1 MTFLALVAL
10 AALVLASGAVLLWW
24 VATRRE
30 DASLVD
36 RFWGPAF
43 VLVAALGAACG
54 GGAPER
60 RLLLLVLVALWG
72 ARLGLH
78 IHRRNRGAGEDFR
91 YRAMRQRHGAGF
103 ARRSLWSVFLLQA
116 GVALFVAAPLLA
128 GASVPQPARLGALDL
143 AGVALWAVGF
153 AFEAIG
159 DAQLARFRRD
169 PANRGRVLD
178 RGLWRFTRHPN
189 YFGDAL
195 LWWGLGL
202 IGGATGAWWSLG
214 GPLLMSVLLLRVSGV
229 TLLESSLAESK
240 PEYRDYVARTS
251 SFVPWFP
258 RRTASPGGV
267 QREAAGPSRARS
279 SRATSSRISGR
290 A

>member
-1 MTFLALVAL
+1 VSLVAL
-10 AALVLASGAVLLWW
+10 AAVAALALAAGAVVLWG
-24 VATRRE
+24 VATRRA

-43 VLVAALGAACG
+43 VLVAALGAALG
-54 GGAPER
+54 GGAPAR
-60 RLLLLVLVALWG
+60 RLLLLALVAVWG
-72 ARLGLH
+72 VRLGLH

-91 YRAMRQRHGAGF
+91 YRAMRQRHGAAF
-103 ARRSLWSVFLLQA
+103 ARRSLVTVFLLQA
-116 GVALFVAAPLLA
+116 GVALLVAAPLLA
-128 GASVPQPARLGALDL
+128 GAAASRPARLTALDGAGAL
-143 AGVALWAVGF
+143 LWALGF

-202 IGGATGAWWSLG
+202 IGAATGAWWSLA
-214 GPLLMSVLLLRVSGV
+214 GPLLMTVLLLRVSGV
-229 TLLESSLAESK
+229 TLLERSLAESK

-251 SFVPWFP
+251 AFLPWFP
-258 RRTASPGGV
+258 RRVA
-267 QREAAGPSRARS
+267 
-279 SRATSSRISGR
+279 
-290 A
+290 